1 MDEENLETML
11 KYIDMFF
18 IEYRKMVSYECSK
31 NTRVELK
38 ELFKE
43 CESSLQECALRFLM
57 QRESIDYILV
67 GMRKPS
73 YVQEII
79 ALKA

>member
-18 IEYRKMVSYECSK
+18 VEYRKMVLYECSK

-38 ELFKE
+38 EQFKE
-43 CESSLQECALRFLM
+43 CKERLQECSLKFLM
-57 QRESIDYILV
+57 DRENIDYILV

-73 YVQEII
+73 YVEEVLT
-79 ALKA
+79 LKD